1 MKYLITLLLLLYSGL
16 NNYLD
21 TQPNFPEEK
30 EDVWEILV
38 HRIMKVESEFNHSAI
53 GDNGKAVGLF
63 QIHSIMV
70 REVNRITGEELY
82 SYSDRLDSI
91 KSREMF
97 EIYQAHYNPDKDLQ
111 LAAYLW
117 NGGPRY
123 YNNLSKVERYWRK
136 IDVWYN

>member
-21 TQPNFPEEK
+21 IQFNFPEEK
-30 EDVWEILV
+30 EDVWDTLV

-63 QIHSIMV
+63 QIHPIMV
-70 REVNRITGEELY
+70 REVNRITGEKLY
-82 SYSDRLDSI
+82 SYTDRLDSI

-97 EIYQAHYNPDKDLQ
+97 EIYQAYYNPDKDLQ

-123 YNNLSKVERYWRK
+123 YNNLSKVERYWNK
-136 IDVWYN
+136 VNNVEI

>member
-1 MKYLITLLLLLYSGL
+1 MKYLITLLLLLQSGL
-16 NNYLD
+16 INHLNVE
-21 TQPNFPEEK
+21 TNFLEEK

-38 HRIMKVESEFNHSAI
+38 NKIIEVESEFNHSAI

-63 QIHSIMV
+63 QIHPIMV
-70 REVNRITGEELY
+70 REVNRIAGDKIY
-82 SYSDRLDSI
+82 SYTDRLDSI

-97 EIYQAHYNPDKDLQ
+97 EIYQAYYNPDKDLQ

-123 YNNLSKVERYWRK
+123 YNNMNRVERYWNK
-136 IDVWYN
+136 INNVEI